1 MPQGCFRCPP
11 AARDVVLTD
20 RDATLLL
27 DSLARLRLPRAALY
41 QQLFPLESALA
52 AEVSRYFLVP
62 RRALTAQP
70 LGPRIQMCRLGRR
83 HISFRRSGSG
93 FQPWGYRGVGPDSK
107 RAAEDQDDDCTLAR
121 DADLCPRGP
130 RLRARRG

>member
-20 RDATLLL
+20 PDATLLL

-52 AEVSRYFLVP
+52 AEVSRYLLVP
-62 RRALTAQP
+62 VRALTTQP
-70 LGPRIQMCRLGRR
+70 LGPRIKCAALEGGTF
-83 HISFRRSGSG
+83 HFDAAGLG

-107 RAAEDQDDDCTLAR
+107 A
-121 DADLCPRGP
+121 PRKIKTMTGLSHILP
-130 RLRARRG
+130 TY